1 MLRLRRFFETLP
13 GVFPHEHD
21 QAEAHVTGSS
31 GGLVRTIGRWS
42 LAALMVNTMI
52 GASIF
57 GLPSLLAARLGRY
70 SPAAYLIAA
79 AGIGVIAAC
88 LAEVASQFR
97 EAGGPYLYARVALGQ
112 FAAIQIGWLTWLS
125 RIASAAALTNLFIS
139 YLGEFF
145 PLVNAPVMRAAV
157 MAVLIGFLAAVN
169 YRGVS
174 GGNRLSNFFTVTKL
188 ILLLVFIGGGLLAL
202 LLHPSIRVIPAEIS
216 PTGAAW
222 SEAIILRVWA
232 YAGFEAA
239 FIAAGEAR
247 NPRKDGPMA
256 LFIAIG
262 TATLLY
268 IAVQYL
274 VIHILPDAAA
284 STRPTVDAAQRFL
297 KPVGVSLVTLG
308 ILVSIYGYLSATM
321 VHTPR
326 LTFAMGERRD
336 FPAFFAAIHPRFRT
350 PHLSI
355 VTYAIL
361 LMLFSVGTD
370 FRWSAILG
378 AVSRLFVYG
387 CVAVALP
394 VLRRKQPTADAF
406 RLRGGMLF
414 PGLALLFTGTLV
426 TQMHL
431 RELVVVAITV
441 LLALLTWVWARRKK
455 VSRG

>member
-1 MLRLRRFFETLP
+1 LCYACAAFFEDDAKT
-13 GVFPHEHD
+13 FRQIHKS
-21 QAEAHVTGSS
+21 AEAHVTEPS

-52 GASIF
+52 GAGIF

-97 EAGGPYLYARVALGQ
+97 EAGGPYLYARVAFGQ
-112 FAAIQIGWLTWLS
+112 FAAIQIGWLTWLT
-125 RIASAAALTNLFIS
+125 RIVSAAALTNLFIS

-145 PLVNAPVMRAAV
+145 PLVNAPVIRAAV
-157 MAVLIGFLAAVN
+157 MALLIGFLAVVN

-188 ILLLVFIGGGLLAL
+188 VLLLVFTGGGLLAL
-202 LLHPSIRVIPAEIS
+202 LFHPSIRVIPAQIS

-222 SEAIILRVWA
+222 SEAIILMVWA

-284 STRPTVDAAQRFL
+284 SSRPAVDAAQKFL
-297 KPVGVSLVTLG
+297 KPVDVSLVTLG

-326 LTFAMGERRD
+326 LTFAMGERGD

-361 LMLFSVGTD
+361 VMLFSVGTD

-394 VLRRKQPTADAF
+394 VFRRKQPNADAF

-414 PGLALLFTGTLV
+414 PGLALLFTGVLV
-426 TQMHL
+426 TRMHL
-431 RELVVVAITV
+431 GELIVISITAA
-441 LLALLTWVWARRKK
+441 LAFMNWLWARNRAAIP
-455 VSRG
+455 